1 MKDGEA
7 VRMTERKEGERLMRM
22 TERKE
27 GER

>member
-1 MKDGEA
+1 LRGMKDGEA

-27 GER
+27 